1 MCNSILIKFT
11 PCLTLFLIF
20 SMHLLQL
27 CLILTILFVGLSL
40 TTFLPSPPHIA
51 IIMDGNS
58 RYHKSNTNTKLS
70 PHSHLQHYKGASTT
84 ISLITHITQSKRFD
98 SLTHLTLFALSDEN
112 LTKRTPLELGGI
124 RSVLQLKLS
133 EILSQNNNSNKKS
146 LLDEW
151 SDCGVRVKFVGA
163 REGSMGDFLGPDIIE
178 QLDRVE
184 SRVASHPISRQPLT
198 VNICLGY
205 SGRSE
210 ILRAG
215 ERANERAE
223 MATTTHTHY

>member
-1 MCNSILIKFT
+1 M
-11 PCLTLFLIF
+11 
-20 SMHLLQL
+20 
-27 CLILTILFVGLSL
+27 
-40 TTFLPSPPHIA
+40 
-51 IIMDGNS
+51 
-58 RYHKSNTNTKLS
+58 
-70 PHSHLQHYKGASTT
+70 
-84 ISLITHITQSKRFD
+84 SK
-98 SLTHLTLFALSDEN
+98 
-112 LTKRTPLELGGI
+112 
-124 RSVLQLKLS
+124 V
-133 EILSQNNNSNKKS
+133 NNSNKKS

-163 REGSMGDFLGPDIIE
+163 REGSMGDFLGLDIIE

-215 ERANERAE
+215 ERANERVE
-223 MATTTHTHY
+223 MATTTHTYY